1 MVDGRGRED
10 VSGAA
15 TSREERASAC
25 ERARISRLRRR
36 RRRDGRRGSVQEAY
50 HGHCLVASPTSAIM
64 TSSTRPGSPPPV
76 PSNGEDRERM
86 LRDRLMK
93 ARGEAERNSGSD
105 NGRRRSPSPSAY
117 RGTYDQAREQGRYHR
132 RPSPSYDSYH
142 ESAYTAPGPPP
153 RRDDYE
159 RYSASRQEDYRQ
171 RPPPP
176 HWDRQPP
183 RDGRS
188 YHGDRPL
195 VPDRQSH
202 PREDY
207 GAPPP
212 GVWGRRGPRENTG
225 VEGFAGADSRQAAGG
240 SYGASGAGGDFF
252 SSRNEQRKTS
262 TFSIWP
268 PSPKSPYRSDSDD
281 GGKKRKKSKPKHS
294 SSRSKREKTSH
305 RSHRHRSSHKRRH
318 NDSEEDSESEYERE
332 RRRRRKEKERRRTGD
347 GVEGRDRERRRR
359 SSRSQDP
366 RGSDEERSTKA
377 QNRSRS
383 KEHQH
388 RHRRRSRSRSSSR
401 SSSEEGDAKRGP
413 TVTSHPHGL
422 QVGEATKPA
431 ADASDDD
438 EIGPKLPLTAD
449 GKVVDPRAYGGA
461 LLPGEGSA
469 MAAFLQEGQRIP
481 RRGEIGLS
489 SDQIEDYEKVG
500 YVMSGSRH
508 ARMNAVRMR
517 KENQVIS
524 AEEKRTLLKMRNEE
538 KEKKEREIVGQFRE
552 LLDTMQPGGH

>member
-1 MVDGRGRED
+1 
-10 VSGAA
+10 
-15 TSREERASAC
+15 
-25 ERARISRLRRR
+25 
-36 RRRDGRRGSVQEAY
+36 
-50 HGHCLVASPTSAIM
+50 M
-64 TSSTRPGSPPPV
+64 TSSQHMGSPPP
-76 PSNGEDRERM
+76 PHSNGEDRERM

-93 ARGEAERNSGSD
+93 ARGEAERTSSSG
-105 NGRRRSPSPSAY
+105 NGKRASPSPSAY
-117 RGTYDQAREQGRYHR
+117 RGDYSQGREHDRYPR
-132 RPSPSYDSYH
+132 RPSPTYDSYRGN
-142 ESAYTAPGPPP
+142 AYTAPGPPP

-159 RYSASRQEDYRQ
+159 RYPASRQEDYHQ

-183 RDGRS
+183 R
-188 YHGDRPL
+188 GDRPYD
-195 VPDRQSH
+195 DRPPIPYHQSY
-202 PREDY
+202 PREEY

-212 GVWGRRGPRENTG
+212 GVWGRRGPREERGGEGGEG
-225 VEGFAGADSRQAAGG
+225 VAPRHAPGG
-240 SYGASGAGGDFF
+240 SYGPSAGGGDFF
-252 SSRNEQRKTS
+252 SSRNEQRKHS
-262 TFSIWP
+262 TLSIWP

-281 GGKKRKKSKPKHS
+281 GGRKRKKSKSKHS
-294 SSRSKREKTSH
+294 SSRSKRDKSSH
-305 RSHRHRSSHKRRH
+305 RSHRRHSSHKRRYE
-318 NDSEEDSESEYERE
+318 DSEEDSDSEYERE
-332 RRRRRKEKERRRTGD
+332 RRRRRREKERRRDGD
-347 GVEGRDRERRRR
+347 RSEGRDRERRHRA
-359 SSRSQDP
+359 SRSQDP
-366 RGSDEERSTKA
+366 RNSDEERKTEGA
-377 QNRSRS
+377 ERSGSRDR
-383 KEHQH
+383 QI
-388 RHRRRSRSRSSSR
+388 RRRRRSRSRSTSR
-401 SSSEEGDAKRGP
+401 SSSEEAEAKRGP
-413 TVTSHPHGL
+413 TVTSNAHGL
-422 QVGEATKPA
+422 QVGEAAKLA
-431 ADASDDD
+431 QDASDDD